1 MAVHTSSM
9 PQSLPGDGSWLNIQG
24 VSRSFSPDPLDHG
37 HDEYDDTTLQH
48 APDLSSSVSSVGD
61 TRSNST
67 SSTVSQMTKVP
78 PQPIKKHSR
87 LHNMLHNA
95 SGHIRAGLR
104 MTPLSTSSS
113 DHEDSVKHR
122 RSSTESN
129 QHHNSYSSSV
139 SSTWSKFSSS
149 FKNHHSHSGCSPPQV
164 PRLAEKYG
172 SYIKPDQQRTFKG
185 MGATSKKNIGS
196 GATAVI
202 RLVRHDGQILAV
214 KEFKKREKNESERD
228 YEKRMRNEY
237 CISKTVSGHPH
248 VINTLDL
255 VKDERD
261 RWCIV
266 MEYVSLN
273 KRATNLPVRV
283 KTKANLS
290 FLVFHSCLF

>member
-9 PQSLPGDGSWLNIQG
+9 PPQSLPGDGSWLNIQG
-24 VSRSFSPDPLDHG
+24 VSRTFSPDPLDHG
-37 HDEYDDTTLQH
+37 DDEYDDTTLQH
-48 APDLSSSVSSVGD
+48 APELSSSASSVGD
-61 TRSNST
+61 TRSSST
-67 SSTVSQMTKVP
+67 SSTVSHMTKVP

-113 DHEDSVKHR
+113 DHEESVKPR
-122 RSSTESN
+122 RGSTESGH
-129 QHHNSYSSSV
+129 QHHGNSYSSSV

-149 FKNHHSHSGCSPPQV
+149 FKNSHSHSGCSSPPQV

-172 SYIKPDQQRTFKG
+172 GYIKPDSQRTFKG

-261 RWCIV
+261 RWCTV
-266 MEYVSLN
+266 MEYVSL
-273 KRATNLPVRV
+273 K
-283 KTKANLS
+283 
-290 FLVFHSCLF
+290 